1 MPSQTT
7 TTLGRY
13 RILAEIGR
21 GAMGVVYKARDPK
34 IDRLVA
40 IKAVSLFGQEPEDE
54 ADYRERFFVEA
65 QAAGRLSHPGI
76 VTIFDV
82 GEEPGNHD
90 PYIVMEYVAGQ
101 SLSRVLTGQN
111 KKLPLHAALQIAQEL
126 AEALD
131 YAHSQGV
138 VHRDIKPANIMV
150 TMEGHAKI
158 ADFGIAKL
166 NHAHMTLPGQVLGS
180 PAYMAPEQLNGESA
194 DARSDLFSLGVILYN
209 MVTGFKPFQGNS
221 ATTVCFKVVNRDP
234 LPASAYDTGLPSQI
248 DRIVER
254 AMAKDPAQRYQ
265 TGAEMA
271 RDIQALRQNDK
282 PLYDATT
289 FFKKVVQEQVGFSNL
304 RGSST
309 NGRPVP
315 ASRRL
320 STGTGFSKNAPGKG
334 GAIGTSIISRA
345 SLPRRK
351 LIYGAL
357 VTLLLATG
365 LITYETAHL
374 RNSKGLKAL
383 ALAARNPA
391 ISQTASSRISENAA
405 QSIRDQVNRA
415 ATPDATD
422 AADSIPASLDKKKQQ
437 PPASGQ
443 TPASE
448 SGHQSHRLLPS
459 ARPVGAALTAQR
471 GWVKLHL
478 HIEHPF
484 VDAEVSIWMD
494 NSLIQSRTLVGETKK
509 RALLFHQTAGHDS
522 ETLELPAGRHQLH
535 VRIQST
541 ADAYDQSKT
550 VAGDFT
556 AGSERVLQITCD
568 KHGDDLQVTLK

>member
-1 MPSQTT
+1 MPAQTT

-13 RILAEIGR
+13 LILAEIGR

-40 IKAVSLFGQEPEDE
+40 IKAISLIGQEPEDE

-82 GEEPGNHD
+82 GEEPENHD

-131 YAHSQGV
+131 YAHSRGV
-138 VHRDIKPANIMV
+138 VHRDIKPANIML
-150 TMEGHAKI
+150 TMDGHAKI

-166 NHAHMTLPGQVLGS
+166 NQAHMTLPGQILGS
-180 PAYMAPEQLNGESA
+180 PAYMAPEQLSGEGV

-221 ATTVCFKVVNRDP
+221 ATTVCFKVVNREP
-234 LPASAYDTGLPSQI
+234 LPASAYDTDLPSQI

-254 AMAKDPAQRYQ
+254 AMAKEPAQRYQ

-271 RDIQALRQNDK
+271 REIQTLRQNDK
-282 PLYDATT
+282 PLYDATS
-289 FFKKVVQEQVGFSNL
+289 FFKRVVQEQVGFSNL

-309 NGRPVP
+309 NGSAAS

-320 STGTGFSKNAPGKG
+320 STGN
-334 GAIGTSIISRA
+334 GAAAGTSITQTSIIRLA

-351 LIYGAL
+351 LIFGAL
-357 VTLLLATG
+357 ATVVLATG
-365 LITYETAHL
+365 LITYYTDHL
-374 RNSKGLKAL
+374 RNSKKLKTSDPVAQNPGL
-383 ALAARNPA
+383 N
-391 ISQTASSRISENAA
+391 QTASSKISENAA
-405 QSIRDQVNRA
+405 QSIRDQVDRA
-415 ATPDATD
+415 ATPDPTD
-422 AADSIPASLDKKKQQ
+422 ASDSIAASVGEKKQ
-437 PPASGQ
+437 PPSASGQ

-448 SGHQSHRLLPS
+448 SSRQSRKLLPS
-459 ARPVGAALTAQR
+459 ARAVGAALTLQR

-478 HIEHPF
+478 HIQHPF
-484 VDAEVSIWMD
+484 VDAKLSIWMD
-494 NSLIQSRTLVGETKK
+494 NGLIHSRTLVGETKK
-509 RALLFHQTAGHDS
+509 RALLFHQTAGEDS
-522 ETLELPAGRHQLH
+522 ETLQLPAGRHQLH

-550 VAGDFT
+550 VVGDFT
-556 AGSERVLQITCD
+556 TGSERVLQITCD
-568 KHGDDLQVTLK
+568 KRGDDLQVTLK

>member
-1 MPSQTT
+1 MSSQTT

-40 IKAVSLFGQEPEDE
+40 IKAISLFGQEPEDE

-65 QAAGRLSHPGI
+65 QAAGRLSHRGI

-111 KKLPLHAALQIAQEL
+111 KKLPWHAALQIAQEL

-166 NHAHMTLPGQVLGS
+166 NHSHMTLPGQVLGS
-180 PAYMAPEQLNGESA
+180 PAYMAPEQLSGESA

-234 LPASAYDTGLPSQI
+234 LPASAYDTDLPSQI

-271 RDIQALRQNDK
+271 RDIQALRQNEK

-304 RGSST
+304 RDFST
-309 NGRPVP
+309 NGRLVP

-320 STGTGFSKNAPGKG
+320 STGTGFSKNVPGKG
-334 GAIGTSIISRA
+334 GAMRSSIISLA

-351 LIYGAL
+351 VMYGAL
-357 VTLLLATG
+357 ATLLLAAV
-365 LITYETAHL
+365 LIAHETALL
-374 RNSKGLKAL
+374 RNSKGLNASAL
-383 ALAARNPA
+383 AVRNLA
-391 ISQTASSRISENAA
+391 ISQTATSRISETAA
-405 QSIRDQVNRA
+405 QSIRDQVDRA

-422 AADSIPASLDKKKQQ
+422 AADSIPASVDKKKQES
-437 PPASGQ
+437 PASG
-443 TPASE
+443 
-448 SGHQSHRLLPS
+448 S
-459 ARPVGAALTAQR
+459 ARSAGAALTAQKGR
-471 GWVKLHL
+471 VTLHV

-494 NSLIQSRTLVGETKK
+494 NSLIHSRTLVGETKK

-568 KHGDDLQVTLK
+568 KHGGDLQVTLK